1 MSDVSGR
8 FFDLRPA
15 GATFVA
21 VHAAI
26 RRFEVMMPVM
36 ERGKKPVSPARRARG
51 CQLAWILALAYL
63 LVIVYASLQPFRGWR
78 FPPSDILRF
87 LTAPWPRYI
96 TLDDVLINL
105 IAYVP
110 LGFLLALALKTRLRV
125 LAAVSL
131 ATLLA
136 AAVSLA
142 MEGVQMFL
150 PARIASNVDLLTNST
165 GALFGAMAAP
175 LLSPSGFP
183 GSKLAALRRRWFIP
197 GAMADAGLVI
207 VCLWLLTPLHP
218 TAQPFGTGYLRATF
232 DLPAYF
238 FHTPQLLL
246 LAEAAVVFFNLLG
259 LGLLISALMR
269 PARPLALIATVVVT
283 GLAIKSIAA
292 VTLVKSPPFL
302 WLTPGVALGLVA
314 GAPSLLL
321 LSRVPRLAKV
331 AVAAICF
338 CAAVAAINLA
348 PDNPYQNV
356 PLQLL
361 AGNQS
366 HFMNFSSIVRALSE
380 LWSFLAVG
388 YLLVAAGTGFFA
400 NSRHDQRDRL

>member
-1 MSDVSGR
+1 
-8 FFDLRPA
+8 
-15 GATFVA
+15 
-21 VHAAI
+21 
-26 RRFEVMMPVM
+26 MPVM
-36 ERGKKPVSPARRARG
+36 ERGTNPVSPARRARG
-51 CQLAWILALAYL
+51 FRLARILALAYL

-78 FPPSDILRF
+78 FPPDDILRF
-87 LTAPWPRYI
+87 LTASWPRYI

-110 LGFLLALALKTRLRV
+110 LGFLLALGLKTRLGA
-125 LAAVSL
+125 LAAVML

-136 AAVSLA
+136 AMLSLM
-142 MEGVQMFL
+142 MESVQMFL
-150 PARIASNVDLLTNST
+150 PARIASNIDLLTNSA

-197 GAMADAGLVI
+197 GTMADAGLVI
-207 VCLWLLTPLHP
+207 ACLWLLTPLHP

-259 LGLLISALMR
+259 LGLLISTLMR
-269 PARPLALIATVVVT
+269 PSRPLALIAAVVAA
-283 GLAIKSIAA
+283 GLVIKSVAA
-292 VTLVKSPPFL
+292 VTLVKLPPFL

-314 GAPSLLL
+314 GVPPLIL
-321 LSRVPRLAKV
+321 LSRVPPPVKV
-331 AVAAICF
+331 AVAAVCF

-361 AGNQS
+361 AGRSS
-366 HFMNFSSIVRALSE
+366 HFMNFSSIIRALSE
-380 LWSFLAVG
+380 MWPFLAVG
-388 YLLVAAGTGFFA
+388 YLLVAASAGFFA
-400 NSRHDQRDRL
+400 NGRHDQRDRL